1 MKYLRFCF
9 SGGTTFIIL
18 GHLADF
24 LGVDFDDV
32 VKGGPALVFV
42 TYPFAIAKIFG
53 SYSGAA
59 SCVSVL
65 LFVMLQCLGV
75 GSVAIQSDSIT
86 ANLYKW
92 ISQLFP
98 DVWLAKN
105 KVNGLIFLQFIVCA
119 CLCIL
124 GIPYVMPVSFKVHIF

>member
-24 LGVDFDDV
+24 LGVDFDV
-32 VKGGPALVFV
+32 VVNGGPALVFV
-42 TYPFAIAKIFG
+42 SYPFAIAKICG
-53 SYSGAA
+53 SYVWAA
-59 SCVSVL
+59 SCVSVV
-65 LFVMLQCLGV
+65 LFAMLQCLGV

-92 ISQLFP
+92 ISQHFP
-98 DVWLAKN
+98 DIWLAKN
-105 KVNGLIFLQFIVCA
+105 KDNGLIVLKFIVCA
-119 CLCIL
+119 ILFIL
-124 GIPYVMPVSFKVHIF
+124 GIPYLTPVSFKVHIL